1 MWSHFLSAPPL
12 FGILAILN
20 AADAAASDFRID
32 GGESGWDQNA
42 WYVQVDGVMGGLSSG
57 GLQFR
62 ENRTTM
68 AFSGDINLRGG
79 GFSSVRR
86 RFYEEL
92 DLSAF
97 AGVVLTVEADP
108 IIASVGTRTA
118 PLGMHLQFGDSRSYP
133 SFSSA
138 FAIPLAND
146 SAQEVSVFLPMESFD
161 RGSYFGRQC
170 RNCALDLTKIN
181 EMSFYVLFQE
191 GPFDVRLKSVTAV
204 KEAEVF
210 APLPIEFESSEVV
223 ERLLQATIYSGGS
236 LYDKSYS
243 ELCIALYWSVLNT
256 IIAAPAGV
264 SESLREVACSGL
276 AELSLDSSK
285 AEKAWSL
292 RRTMDAMLSDIEGN
306 DRSSGSTGSD
316 GAEIEAIQCV
326 PRTSIAEGV
335 RPIVNGTSVEAFPD
349 SIETEGENPSPLSP
363 RSTGT
368 SRFVGLK
375 LAAIAVTT
383 ALLCS

>member
-1 MWSHFLSAPPL
+1 M
-12 FGILAILN
+12 
-20 AADAAASDFRID
+20 
-32 GGESGWDQNA
+32 
-42 WYVQVDGVMGGLSSG
+42 
-57 GLQFR
+57 
-62 ENRTTM
+62 
-68 AFSGDINLRGG
+68 
-79 GFSSVRR
+79 
-86 RFYEEL
+86 
-92 DLSAF
+92 
-97 AGVVLTVEADP
+97 
-108 IIASVGTRTA
+108 
-118 PLGMHLQFGDSRSYP
+118 
-133 SFSSA
+133 
-138 FAIPLAND
+138 
-146 SAQEVSVFLPMESFD
+146 
-161 RGSYFGRQC
+161 
-170 RNCALDLTKIN
+170 
-181 EMSFYVLFQE
+181 
-191 GPFDVRLKSVTAV
+191 RLKSVTAV

-210 APLPIEFESSEVV
+210 APLPIEFESSEEV

-326 PRTSIAEGV
+326 PRTSIAEGA

-363 RSTGT
+363 RSTGA